1 MGAGILPTAIHQKK
15 LYFLFGKENKYEESA
30 PGWCDF
36 GGGTEKGETFL
47 DTKVRE
53 GTEELTGFLGS
64 EQELKRKIQQGTYDI
79 LFNDDKYQMSIL
91 PLKYDPMLP
100 YYYNNNQRFL
110 QKRLEPNLIKNSRIF
125 EKDEIKWVCIDDIPK
140 MNKQFRH
147 YFRDVA
153 KMILEQRK
161 EIYSFLK
168 NKSHSQ
174 ENNTTHKKRTQK
186 RTQKRTNK
194 NIKIVTFVKKDKT
207 RKRK

>member
-110 QKRLEPNLIKNSRIF
+110 QKRLEPDLIKNSRIF
-125 EKDEIKWVCIDDIPK
+125 EKEEIKWVCIDDIPK

-161 EIYSFLK
+161 EIYSFINIK
-168 NKSHSQ
+168 NKTISKK
-174 ENNTTHKKRTQK
+174 NPKRTQK
-186 RTQKRTNK
+186 RHK
-194 NIKIVTFVKKDKT
+194 NIKIVTFVKKEKT